1 VTPAN
6 PSDQP
11 GGRPDPV
18 PALDVRLLGPLEL
31 RLDGTP
37 LPLPGGKPRAL
48 LAALLVSRNRVV
60 PADSLADAIWDG
72 DVPGNFLAT
81 MQVHVSALR
90 RALRPLSDPGL
101 LSVTTQSPGYRIVVD
116 DALVDVGRF
125 GRWARAGND
134 LLTAHR
140 YAEAADRLRAALA
153 EWAGP
158 ALADLRGFRFA
169 DDFAAAVEEERLV
182 AVQGRIEAD
191 LASGMESAVIGELV
205 TLTGQYPLREQFW
218 IQLIIA
224 LYRSGRQAD
233 ALDAARRIRGLLGDE
248 LGIDPSPALRELE
261 RKVLR
266 QELPASAAPA
276 ASSSMQRT
284 VAETAVVLSRARVR
298 LPSGESLP
306 VPSRGLR
313 LGRMDDNDLVVAGE
327 KVSRYHA
334 VIGETA
340 NGFTVTDLRSTNG
353 THVNDERVV
362 DSHLLH
368 DGDRIRVGGTELVFV
383 LDS

>member
-1 VTPAN
+1 MTPPTSAA
-6 PSDQP
+6 PPTGSMP
-11 GGRPDPV
+11 T
-18 PALDVRLLGPLEL
+18 LEVRMLGPLEL
-31 RLDGTP
+31 RVDGTA

-48 LAALLVSRNRVV
+48 LAAMLISRNRVV

-72 DVPGNFLAT
+72 DVPASFLAT

-90 RALRPLSDPGL
+90 RALRPLSDAGL
-101 LSVTTQSPGYRIVVD
+101 LTVITQSPGYRVVVD
-116 DALVDVGRF
+116 EALVDLGRF
-125 GRWARAGND
+125 GRWARAGNE
-134 LLTAHR
+134 LLAAQR

-153 EWAGP
+153 EWTGP

-182 AVQGRIEAD
+182 ALQARIEAD
-191 LASGMESAVIGELV
+191 LASGMASAVIGELV
-205 TLTGQYPLREQFW
+205 TLTGQYPLREPFW
-218 IQLIIA
+218 IQLITA
-224 LYRSGRQAD
+224 LYRSDRQAD
-233 ALDAARRIRGLLGDE
+233 ALDAARRIRELLDDE

-266 QELPASAAPA
+266 QEVPASAAPTPA
-276 ASSSMQRT
+276 PSMQRT

-306 VPSRGLR
+306 VPGRGLR

-334 VIGETA
+334 VIAETA

-353 THVNDERVV
+353 THVNDERVL
-362 DSHLLH
+362 DSHLLR
-368 DGDRIRVGGTELVFV
+368 DGDRIRIGGTELVFGV
-383 LDS
+383 DPVT